1 MSHVV
6 VDVYN
11 LIVNQLQSSL
21 VLGVTGLAA
30 TSCTIGSLCYYL
42 SKRRRPAAAVVN
54 NSSVSIV
61 EELSTTVL
69 YPLKRIVQT
78 EELTSTTVAICI
90 AVQSFLWNESKVLTM
105 NQVVLTGLSVLSVS
119 AFSFLWEKQSKIATE
134 NHLQYK
140 EALTTSS
147 PAIYQNLIHK
157 RVEESAAKLIEQLE
171 APVFVDTIQH
181 PPRLL
186 LKVKRSAES
195 ITLKRI
201 PSTADAV
208 IAVRINNEIRTT
220 QAENIIPIQIG
231 CHRAHI
237 KRIVSDGNAKRI
249 DSSVATAARETTN
262 KTKNNKGMNWLSKQ
276 WRKFKGAC
284 KKTCSKVKQG
294 LKTTKK
300 KTEKEKKSKVV

>member
-11 LIVNQLQSSL
+11 LIANQMQSSL
-21 VLGVTGLAA
+21 VLGVTRLAA
-30 TSCTIGSLCYYL
+30 TSCAIGSIGSLCYYL
-42 SKRRRPAAAVVN
+42 SKRRRRPAAVV

-69 YPLKRIVQT
+69 FPLKGIVQT

-90 AVQSFLWNESKVLTM
+90 AVQSFLWNESKFLTM

-119 AFSFLWEKQSKIATE
+119 AFSFLWEKQSKIATK

-140 EALTTSS
+140 EALTTSF
-147 PAIYQNLIHK
+147 PAIHQNLIDK

-171 APVFVDTIQH
+171 APVYVDTIQLH
-181 PPRLL
+181 PPRPLPKVNT
-186 LKVKRSAES
+186 LKTV
-195 ITLKRI
+195 KRI

-208 IAVRINNEIRTT
+208 VVRVNNETQTT
-220 QAENIIPIQIG
+220 QAENIIPVQIG

-237 KRIVSDGNAKRI
+237 NRIVSDENAKII
-249 DSSVATAARETTN
+249 DSPVATAARETVN
-262 KTKNNKGMNWLSKQ
+262 KTKNNKGMNWLSKH

-300 KTEKEKKSKVV
+300 KTEKEQKNKIV